1 MAEFI
6 KKIKASNGIEYDLD
20 AKKWDGHSFSE
31 ITDLVHGVVDTYVI
45 PAQTTNKTSD
55 YTAIVEASAAQV
67 ETTVSKLGALT
78 GTPADNWDKFGVG
91 DIVLM
96 GATSDGTKN
105 FDRWISSVSGTGVSA
120 TVKLDVLET
129 QVATHHHY
137 VDAPVISVSRTLSTE
152 KALTSATPTT
162 TTANVAKAG
171 TAVTNVLTGESGK
184 VLTNVEYSGEGSYS
198 LKIETGASTDYGHK
212 HTVAS
217 HSHTA
222 TFKPSTYVSRTLS
235 AYYSLTSQ
243 SHTPHTHSNVTVAGT
258 PANSSEKT
266 YVTGLSTS
274 ANFIKTLKDSAQ
286 TTGANTAAL
295 ATDDIAADVVTASA
309 ASHTHSVSATT
320 TENAIK
326 TVSLQANVVTS
337 VNHTPSS
344 VAANVVTSVTTANKT
359 VVSKV
364 SLTGT
369 TTFMSTWSA
378 TVTDGVLSFIRT
390 TATVGIDVK
399 TSTVKAVSTITS
411 ASQSKSSFSFTSG
424 TQTYTSGKLTATCT
438 TGSAGAHSHGFSHTH
453 AIPSHTHSYNKSVVN
468 ASENAIT
475 SLATSTLTTH
485 IHNANVSAAGAHVD
499 ASTPINIVTGG
510 DKASVVR
517 ELKNTDQTITSATA
531 APETSTVYG
540 KITGTIT
547 HPGLT
552 LTKKDLGTTSITPA
566 VDTGEKAIKSISYGS
581 SNSFVTGVTITTT
594 SGSIKTSPNHGGN

>member
-6 KKIKASNGIEYDLD
+6 KKIKASDNVTYEID
-20 AKKWDGHSFSE
+20 AKKWDGHSFDE
-31 ITDLVHGVVDTYVI
+31 ITNLVHGVVDTYVI

-55 YTAIVEASAAQV
+55 YTAIVEASTAQV
-67 ETTVSKLGALT
+67 STTVSKLGVLT
-78 GTPADNWDKFGVG
+78 GTPAESWDKFGVG

-105 FDRWISSVSGTGVSA
+105 FDRWISSVSGTGASA
-120 TVKLDVLET
+120 TVTLDVLET
-129 QVATHHHY
+129 QVATHHHTI
-137 VDAPVISVSRTLSTE
+137 DIPVATVGRTLTQN
-152 KALTSATPTT
+152 KALTSATPTS
-162 TTANVAKAG
+162 TTANVAKVG
-171 TAVTNVLTGESGK
+171 TAVANVLTGESGK
-184 VLTNVEYSGEGSYS
+184 VLTNVEYSGNGSYS

-235 AYYSLTSQ
+235 AYYSLASQ
-243 SHTPHTHSNVTVAGT
+243 SHTPHTHSNVNVAGT
-258 PANSSEKT
+258 PTNSSDKT

-274 ANFIKTLKDSAQ
+274 AKFIKTLKDSAQ

-295 ATDDIAADVVTASA
+295 TTDDIATDVVTASA
-309 ASHTHSVSATT
+309 GDHTHSVSATT

-326 TVSLQANVVTS
+326 TVSLQSNVVTS
-337 VNHTPSS
+337 VKHTNPT

-359 VVSKV
+359 VVSTV

-378 TVTDGVLSFIRT
+378 TVTDGVLSFGSS
-390 TATVGIDVK
+390 TASVGVSVK

-411 ASQSKSSFSFTSG
+411 TTQSAGSFSYTSG
-424 TQTYTSGKLTATCT
+424 TQTYTSGTLTATCN
-438 TGSAGAHSHGFSHTH
+438 TGSAGAHTHGFSHTH

-485 IHNANVSAAGAHVD
+485 THNTNVSAAGAHVD
-499 ASTPINIVTGG
+499 GTAINIVTGG
-510 DKASVVR
+510 SATAVVR
-517 ELKNTDQTITSATA
+517 DLKNTDQTITSATA

-552 LTKKDLGTTSITPA
+552 LTQREFGKTSITPA
-566 VDTGEKAIKSISYGS
+566 VDTGEKAIKSISFGS
-581 SNSFVTGVTITTT
+581 SSAFVTDVTITTT
-594 SGSIKTSPNHGGN
+594 SSSIKTSPNKGGN

>member
-6 KKIKASNGIEYDLD
+6 KKIKATNGVEYELD

-45 PAQTTNKTSD
+45 PAQSSNKTAD

-67 ETTVSKLGALT
+67 TTTVSQLGGLT
-78 GTPADNWDKFGVG
+78 GTPAEDWDKFGVG

-120 TVKLDVLET
+120 TVTLDVLET
-129 QVATHHHY
+129 QVATHHHT
-137 VDAPVISVSRTLSTE
+137 VDLPVISVGRTLTSA
-152 KALTSATPTT
+152 KALTSATPTS
-162 TTANVAKAG
+162 TTANVAKVG

-184 VLTNVEYSGEGSYS
+184 VLTNVEYSGNGSYS

-212 HTVAS
+212 HTVVE

-235 AYYSLTSQ
+235 AYYSLASQ
-243 SHTPHTHSNVTVAGT
+243 SHTPHTHTNVTAAGT
-258 PANSSEKT
+258 PGTSTDKT
-266 YVTGLSTS
+266 FVTGVS
-274 ANFIKTLKDSAQ
+274 ASAQFIKTLKDSAQ

-295 ATDDIAADVVTASA
+295 ATDDIAADVVTGSA
-309 ASHTHSVSATT
+309 GAHTHSVSATT

-337 VNHTPSS
+337 VKHTNPT
-344 VAANVVTSVTTANKT
+344 VAANVVTSITTANKT

-378 TVTDGVLSFIRT
+378 TVTDGVLSFGST
-390 TATVGIDVK
+390 TATVGVSVS

-411 ASQSKSSFSFTSG
+411 TTQSAGSFSYTSG
-424 TQTYTSGKLTATCT
+424 TQTYTSGTLTATCN
-438 TGSAGAHSHGFSHTH
+438 TGSAGAHTHGFSHTH
-453 AIPSHTHSYNKSVVN
+453 AIPSHTHSYNKSVTN
-468 ASENAIT
+468 ASGYAIT
-475 SLATSTLTTH
+475 SLSTGSISTH
-485 IHNANVSAAGAHVD
+485 THNANVTAAGAHVD
-499 ASTPINIVTGG
+499 GTTINIVTGG
-510 DKASVVR
+510 SATAVVR
-517 ELKNTDQTITSATA
+517 DLKNTDQTITSSTA
-531 APETSTVYG
+531 APETNTVYG

-552 LTKKDLGTTSITPA
+552 LTQREFGKTSITPA
-566 VDTGEKAIKSISYGS
+566 VDSGEKAIKSISFGS
-581 SNSFVTGVTITTT
+581 SSSFITGVTITTT
-594 SGSIKTSPNHGGN
+594 SGSVKTSTNKGGN